1 MISNT
6 EITWNQLGLSE
17 NQVPHSIGFASHFPW
32 DWRGCYVFSF
42 HINQVQPAILRYQNP
57 TSPLELQVTAVV
69 GVEDPCGAQTRLLQH
84 HVPQLSGPWTSMRRA
99 QKSPHVME
107 NLGDW
112 ILEILEPPSLG
123 IIEQHIIGDFWHE
136 PIFGSF
142 IIYTVYTIYNLFL
155 VYGFQKAL
163 HRTKWHST
171 PGSSYSADAFFRK

>member
-6 EITWNQLGLSE
+6 EITHQLGLSE
-17 NQVPHSIGFASHFPW
+17 NKVPHSIGFAPHFPW

-42 HINQVQPAILRYQNP
+42 HINQVQPATLRYQNP
-57 TSPLELQVTAVV
+57 TSLELQVTAVV
-69 GVEDPCGAQTRLLQH
+69 GVEDPCGAQARLLQH
-84 HVPQLSGPWTSMRRA
+84 HVPQLSGSWTSKSTWCPRCRGKSWGLDPWNPWTT
-99 QKSPHVME
+99 
-107 NLGDW
+107 
-112 ILEILEPPSLG
+112 
-123 IIEQHIIGDFWHE
+123 IIGDYWHE

-142 IIYTVYTIYNLFL
+142 IIYTVYTLYNLFL